1 MSDLENNLLGEYA
14 GTPADPMARI
24 CPLVLPSSYPVIT
37 CIGEQCAWWAGECAL
52 TKIARLL
59 GKEARRDEP

>member
-1 MSDLENNLLGEYA
+1 MSDLEKTLLGEY
-14 GTPADPMARI
+14 GKTPENPMTRI

-37 CIGEQCAWWAGECAL
+37 CIGEKCAWWAGECAL

-59 GKEARRDEP
+59 GKEAGRDEP